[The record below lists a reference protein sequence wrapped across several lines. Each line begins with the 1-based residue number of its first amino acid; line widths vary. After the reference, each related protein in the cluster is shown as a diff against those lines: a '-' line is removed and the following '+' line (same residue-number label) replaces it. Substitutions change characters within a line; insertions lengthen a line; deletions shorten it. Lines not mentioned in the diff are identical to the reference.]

1 MRSLYLPAGAAVT
14 AVAAAWL
21 LVFAPRLELAH
32 TRLDHAAEQIK
43 AASQQDM
50 ERLAVIEAQ
59 AEQLAS
65 VLLAEQQNRDLL
77 AQLASQGRAHTQA
90 LQELKRHDEKI
101 IDYLHQPV
109 PAELGRLYQRPET
122 TDPARYRKQAGLPAG
137 TVPAAST
144 AGTGGK

>member
-1 MRSLYLPAGAAVT
+1 MRSLYLPAGAAVL
-14 AVAAAWL
+14 AVALAWL
-21 LVFAPRLELAH
+21 LVFSPRLELAS
-32 TRLDHAAEQIK
+32 TQLDHALQQL
-43 AASQQDM
+43 AAAGLQDIQRM
-50 ERLAVIEAQ
+50 AVIEAQ

-65 VLLAEQQNRDLL
+65 VLLAEQQNRALL

-101 IDYLHQPV
+101 IDYLRQPV

-122 TDPARYRKQAGLPAG
+122 TDPAGYRKQAGLPAG
-137 TVPAAST
+137 TVPPAST